1 MITKLTSLPQFK
13 RNAVRFREILAILG
27 KHGLAEWLKE
37 SDPEFI
43 KGLFRSAE
51 GEKLAGMPQEVR
63 IRLALTELGTTFI
76 KLGQMLSTRADIVG
90 PGIAKELSKLQADTP
105 ADPPDLVRRTLEE
118 ELGVPVEELYA
129 GFEEAAVASASIGQV
144 HNAELEDGTPVVVKV
159 QHPGIEKT
167 VVNDLDIL
175 MALADVAERLSS
187 EARLYQP
194 KATAAEFRRNL
205 LRELDFKREERNLL
219 QFARNFGGDGT
230 VHFPLP
236 FPELSTRR
244 VLTME
249 RVDGIPISDTGRIDV
264 VGVNKEELAKRG
276 ANLYLEMIFRDGFYH
291 ADPHPGNILV
301 LPGGVIGLLDCGMVG
316 RLDVQTRD
324 NFEGLV
330 QALVEKD
337 TDKLVDYILRMG
349 STPRDL
355 DRNAFRADLNDL
367 VGEYFGQSLKDIDVA
382 AALNA
387 LTDLIRTYR
396 IILQPSISLLIK
408 VLIMLEGTS
417 RLLNPSFNI
426 IEVLQ
431 PYYVE
436 LMKRRFSPDKLL
448 RRIQKS
454 WRDWERLIDMF
465 PRETAE
471 ILQNVRSGRFDV
483 NLKHRRLDVL
493 ANHLVEGILTAALFL
508 GSSMIV
514 ASAIPPLLR
523 GVSVPGAAGC
533 VAAVLLAVRLLRSMG
548 KRGGL

>member
-13 RNAVRFREILAILG
+13 RNAARFREILAILG

-129 GFEEAAVASASIGQV
+129 GFEETAVASASIGQV

-175 MALADVAERLSS
+175 MALADVAERISS

-355 DRNAFRADLNDL
+355 DGNAFRADLNDL

-448 RRIQKS
+448 RRVQKS

-483 NLKHRRLDVL
+483 NLKHRRLDL
-493 ANHLVEGILTAALFL
+493 LINRLVEGVLTAALFL
-508 GSSMIV
+508 GSAQILT
-514 ASAIPPLLR
+514 SAIPPLFR
-523 GVSVPGAAGC
+523 GVSLPGAAGC
-533 VAAVLLAVRLLRSMG
+533 LAAVLMAARLFRSMAR
-548 KRGGL
+548 KGGI

>member
-1 MITKLTSLPQFK
+1 
-13 RNAVRFREILAILG
+13 
-27 KHGLAEWLKE
+27 
-37 SDPEFI
+37 
-43 KGLFRSAE
+43 
-51 GEKLAGMPQEVR
+51 
-63 IRLALTELGTTFI
+63 
-76 KLGQMLSTRADIVG
+76 MLSTRADIVG

-105 ADPPDLVRRTLEE
+105 ADPPEIVRRTLEE

-129 GFEEAAVASASIGQV
+129 GFEEGAVASASIGQV

-264 VGVNKEELAKRG
+264 VGANKEELAKRG

-483 NLKHRRLDVL
+483 NLKHRRLDL
-493 ANHLVEGILTAALFL
+493 LINRLVEGVLTAALFL
-508 GSSMIV
+508 GSAQIV
-514 ASAIPPLLR
+514 SSAIPPLFR
-523 GVSVPGAAGC
+523 GVSLPGAAGC
-533 VAAVLLAVRLLRSMG
+533 LAAVLMAARLFRSMAR
-548 KRGGL
+548 KGGI